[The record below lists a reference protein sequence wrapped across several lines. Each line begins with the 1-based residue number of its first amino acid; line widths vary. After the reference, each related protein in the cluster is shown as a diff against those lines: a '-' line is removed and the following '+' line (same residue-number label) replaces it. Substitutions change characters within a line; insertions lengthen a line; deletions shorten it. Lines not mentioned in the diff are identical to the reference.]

1 MDLQQI
7 NTICPICLDTFKN
20 PYSIGCSHLFCKI
33 CIVKWLDEKDSCPVC
48 RKNYVGMYPVPINLI
63 TSRYKTRKI
72 TEYWRTFK
80 IYVQLQKMLDDYVS
94 RSGNIN
100 NDIYRMNEILK
111 YVYENKWIF
120 KTDKI
125 KLWGYDFRR
134 VLKEKIDEFS
144 NNKKYPEAKIWK
156 YKFRDILK

>member
-1 MDLQQI
+1 MDLQQL
-7 NTICPICLDTFKN
+7 NTICPICLDTLKD
-20 PYSIGCSHLFCKI
+20 PYSIGCSHLFCNI
-33 CIVKWLDEKDSCPVC
+33 CIDKWLDEKDSCPVC
-48 RKNYVGMYPVPINLI
+48 RKIYVGMYSVPIDLI

-72 TEYWRTFK
+72 TEHWRTFK
-80 IYVQLQKMLDDYVS
+80 IYVQLQRMLNDYNYYH
-94 RSGNIN
+94 G
-100 NDIYRMNEILK
+100 DIKNKCYRMDKILK

-120 KTDKI
+120 NTDKI

-144 NNKKYPEAKIWK
+144 INENYPEAKIWK

>member
-7 NTICPICLDTFKN
+7 NSICPICLDTFKD
-20 PYSIGCSHLFCKI
+20 PYSIGCSHLFCNI
-33 CIVKWLDEKDSCPVC
+33 CINKWLDEKDSCPVC
-48 RKNYVGMYPVPINLI
+48 RKIYVGMYSVPIDLI

-72 TEYWRTFK
+72 TEYWRSFK
-80 IYVQLQKMLDDYVS
+80 IYVQLQKMLDDYVLHAGDIS
-94 RSGNIN
+94 
-100 NDIYRMNEILK
+100 NDIYCMDKILK

-120 KTDKI
+120 KTDRI

-144 NNKKYPEAKIWK
+144 IGDKYPEAKIWK